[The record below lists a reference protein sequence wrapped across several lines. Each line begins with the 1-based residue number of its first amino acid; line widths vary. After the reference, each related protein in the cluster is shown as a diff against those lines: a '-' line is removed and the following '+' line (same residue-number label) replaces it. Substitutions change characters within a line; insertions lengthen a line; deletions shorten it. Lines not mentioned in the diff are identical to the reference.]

1 MFVGAEY
8 LQIITDKELTD
19 FQVRLFFYLA
29 VRAGKAGKCY
39 PKQETI
45 AEELGGSRKA
55 VSAAIAALREKGYIT
70 EAKRGRLRE
79 YGITLKRVTV
89 GLQIDP
95 MCNRRVTV
103 ICNRRVTLEKNKKR
117 INKNGMV
124 RGSSRRKTSQRSSFR
139 FNFDF
144 DPDPDNNRSAL
155 SQLKAEIDRYNR
167 EERPN
172 DDQYILTV
180 QSMADFLEIL
190 KTGRLKNGNP
200 VTDPGKLLLARLKQN
215 YDPGDRGNVWA
226 YERALEDWDRIENGQ
241 AVNFTFMEKSYTLGG
256 N

>member
-55 VSAAIAALREKGYIT
+55 VSAAIAALRKKGYIT

-95 MCNRRVTV
+95 MCNRRVTD
-103 ICNRRVTLEKNKKR
+103 ICNRRVTIEKNKKR

-124 RGSSRRKTSQRSSFR
+124 KGTSRRETSRWLPFH

-144 DPDPDNNRSAL
+144 DPDLRNNRDAFF
-155 SQLKAEIDRYNR
+155 QLKAEIDRYNTL
-167 EERPN
+167 ERP
-172 DDQYILTV
+172 DDDPYILTI
-180 QSMADFLEIL
+180 QGMADFLEIL
-190 KTGRLKNGNP
+190 KTGRLKDGKP
-200 VTDPGKLLLARLKQN
+200 VTDPGKLLLARL
-215 YDPGDRGNVWA
+215 
-226 YERALEDWDRIENGQ
+226 
-241 AVNFTFMEKSYTLGG
+241 EKIFDDDS
-256 N
+256 